1 MRARNA
7 LLGGVV
13 AALMVAG
20 MACAGSRN
28 YDLQGTRDGAGADG
42 TIRVDRQDGGNY
54 LVTVNM
60 TNLLPPA
67 RVRDTM
73 TTYVVWFQPV
83 NQEPQRVGVLAY
95 DEARRSGAMSATT
108 ASASFHIVV
117 SAEDSSDVAAPSGD
131 VVFRGS
137 VEAPPE

>member
-1 MRARNA
+1 MRTRNMF
-7 LLGGVV
+7 LW
-13 AALMVAG
+13 AALVVVVVAG
-20 MACAGSRN
+20 MACGGPRS
-28 YDLQGTRDGAGADG
+28 YQLEGTREGSGADG
-42 TIRVDRQDGGNY
+42 TISVARQDGGNY

-67 RVRDTM
+67 RVRPTM

-83 NQEPQRVGVLAY
+83 NQAPQRVGVLAY
-95 DEARRSGAMSATT
+95 DEARRSGGMSATT